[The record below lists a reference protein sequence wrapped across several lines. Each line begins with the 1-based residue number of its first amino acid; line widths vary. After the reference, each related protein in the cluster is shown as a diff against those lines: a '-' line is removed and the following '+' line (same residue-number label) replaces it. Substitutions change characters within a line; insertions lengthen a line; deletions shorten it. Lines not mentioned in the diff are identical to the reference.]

1 MENLTLDFKRLR
13 KPQEVSGASRGVCV
27 GLLAMFS
34 HMVRGTRQGLCESV
48 WETGFIEVTTEV

>member
-34 HMVRGTRQGLCESV
+34 HM
-48 WETGFIEVTTEV
+48 